1 MRFEPL
7 ARRGGRAQ
15 IDARRWKGESR
26 RRHCVLLRREVF
38 AECDLDRR
46 DTRHPCYVT
55 GDVLEAQVWDMATDP
70 LIQVRDVSKSYD
82 GGRSFAVRNAT
93 LSVAEKVFVSLVG
106 SSGSGKS
113 TLLKFI
119 NRLVQQDSGSI
130 IVGGKDTLTGD
141 VLNLRRSIGYVFQNA
156 ALFPHM
162 SVAENIGITPDLLGW
177 PAARTASRVA
187 ELLDL
192 VELPRTYGSRYP
204 ATLSGGERQRAAVA
218 RAIAAYPKIVLM
230 DEPFG
235 ALDPLTRDVVGST
248 YRKLHDQ
255 FGFTTMMVTHDV
267 QEAILLADQIAV
279 MNSGRILAHDTPQRL
294 SENTIPEVV
303 ALMTAPR
310 RQAERIRAAT
320 DLRNGHNAHE

>member
-1 MRFEPL
+1 
-7 ARRGGRAQ
+7 
-15 IDARRWKGESR
+15 
-26 RRHCVLLRREVF
+26 
-38 AECDLDRR
+38 
-46 DTRHPCYVT
+46 
-55 GDVLEAQVWDMATDP
+55 MATDP